1 MHTFKF
7 LDFGILEELHFI
19 KIKDFEFHLI
29 SFLIMTEANRQF
41 RTVTKTNMSSKQL
54 HNTVNT
60 KIKKLTDRQE
70 KPN

>member
-7 LDFGILEELHFI
+7 LDFGILEELHLI

-29 SFLIMTEANRQF
+29 SFLIMTESNQQF
-41 RTVTKTNMSSKQL
+41 RTVTKTNMNCEQL
-54 HNTVNT
+54 LYTINI

>member
-41 RTVTKTNMSSKQL
+41 RTVTKTNMNCEQL
-54 HNTVNT
+54 LYTVNT
-60 KIKKLTDRQE
+60 KIKKLSDRQE
-70 KPN
+70 